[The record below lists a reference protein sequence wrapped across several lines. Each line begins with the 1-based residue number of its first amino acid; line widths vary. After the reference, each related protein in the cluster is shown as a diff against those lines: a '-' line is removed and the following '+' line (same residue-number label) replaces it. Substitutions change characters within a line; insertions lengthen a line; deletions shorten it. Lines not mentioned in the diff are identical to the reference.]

1 MALVYQ
7 IITVWPRHSRLR
19 ERFKSRDDEST
30 TFQHRRH
37 TTSGLCHSFIYPST
51 ASSAYGD
58 RIFLG
63 GRHLGVFRC
72 FNEPAPKN
80 SVITVTGRGIRA

>member
-1 MALVYQ
+1 MVLVYQ

-37 TTSGLCHSFIYPST
+37 TTSGICHSLSILLLRLLHMVIGYSWE
-51 ASSAYGD
+51 
-58 RIFLG
+58 
-63 GRHLGVFRC
+63 GVIS
-72 FNEPAPKN
+72 E
-80 SVITVTGRGIRA
+80 